1 MTGCKKAETV
11 TVIKTVTVI
20 GTGTEDDPI
29 REVIQYWS
37 HDGELIGT
45 SQELIGTR
53 QELYG
58 IQGGEENDRDNQTDG
73 M

>member
-45 SQELIGTR
+45 R
-53 QELYG
+53 QEAN
-58 IQGGEENDRDNQTDG
+58 IQGGDDND
-73 M
+73 